1 MGTQRYDHNHHE
13 FADDTPDDLDRVM
26 MRMTSPQAP
35 RTLVAAI
42 LAQTTRQAQPAWQQA
57 RVVLWM
63 AYVVLLL
70 LVAGGAVL
78 FGQALHGTGTLDYLA
93 FAAADI
99 DLLRSNPGLF
109 RDAVLEHMPWG
120 NMLVLLTALVAWAA
134 VTVALLRRLGAPEHG
149 QTVAGAAR

>member
-1 MGTQRYDHNHHE
+1 MDTQRYDHNHHD
-13 FADDTPDDLDRVM
+13 FADDAPDDLDRVM

-42 LAQTTRQAQPAWQQA
+42 LARTTRQAQPAWQQA
-57 RVVLWM
+57 RVALWL

-78 FGQALHGTGTLDYLA
+78 LGQALHGTGTLDYLA

-120 NMLVLLTALVAWAA
+120 NVLALITALVAWAA
-134 VTVALLRRLGAPEHG
+134 VTVALFRRLGAPEHG
-149 QTVAGAAR
+149 RMMAGAAR

>member
-1 MGTQRYDHNHHE
+1 MDTQRYDHND
-13 FADDTPDDLDRVM
+13 FANDAPDDLDRVM

-57 RVVLWM
+57 RVVLWL

-78 FGQALHGTGTLDYLA
+78 LGQALHGTGTLDYLA

-120 NMLVLLTALVAWAA
+120 NVLTLITALVAWAA
-134 VTVALLRRLGAPEHG
+134 VTVALFRRLGAPEHG
-149 QTVAGAAR
+149 QIMAGAAR